1 MGVESE
7 TPEVACF
14 VSQQHACHSCGVTSL
29 HFINPGQRGYE
40 RKREGRR
47 GSLTCT
53 GAGSQ
58 DLCGR
63 EHVGQQVSGRISG
76 RMQVAFQTCFQ
87 ENQLKEWLQQAP
99 NKGGGGDSLCSGSLA
114 VSKRQTHG

>member
-40 RKREGRR
+40 RKREGGERN
-47 GSLTCT
+47 
-53 GAGSQ
+53 GAKPVCLIEIAG
-58 DLCGR
+58 
-63 EHVGQQVSGRISG
+63 
-76 RMQVAFQTCFQ
+76 
-87 ENQLKEWLQQAP
+87 
-99 NKGGGGDSLCSGSLA
+99 
-114 VSKRQTHG
+114 